1 MMVNAL
7 LTLFI
12 LHVNWDAHQVSI
24 NSLLLRFLQYDHHEF
39 PGVVP
44 RTFLGPLLI
53 SALSAPMKCLLAL
66 LQAPKFYTQILGIS
80 DITICSL
87 TLFKT
92 FFLFQFH
99 QLCCSLFRS
108 ERSSW
113 TMCDSVTMADA
124 ERGPE
129 AVWVNGGQSVLLH
142 LLFSVPSDV
151 LQFQNPPKCDGFAFR
166 YSPQLRM

>member
-1 MMVNAL
+1 MYIIQTNTTTFHTFFFFFQYDVECTTHSIYSTKWCRIVHKYVN
-7 LTLFI
+7 
-12 LHVNWDAHQVSI
+12 LHVHQVSI

-44 RTFLGPLLI
+44 RTFLGPLFI
-53 SALSAPMKCLLAL
+53 SALSAPMKCVLSL

-87 TLFKT
+87 TL
-92 FFLFQFH
+92 FLFQFH

-142 LLFSVPSDV
+142 L
-151 LQFQNPPKCDGFAFR
+151 R
-166 YSPQLRM
+166 